1 MVLAGYRRHVTLTGE
16 ELDRLA
22 AIARARPLVLSAWS
36 VCNGRTT
43 PTEAVA
49 HAAEAKTLAEA
60 VAARARAALARA
72 PR

>member
-22 AIARARPLVLSAWS
+22 AVARVRPLVLSAWS
-36 VCNGRTT
+36 VCTGRTA
-43 PTEAVA
+43 PAEAVA
-49 HAAEAKTLAEA
+49 HAAEAKALAAA

>member
-1 MVLAGYRRHVTLTGE
+1 MLGSPAISVIRRLSDG
-16 ELDRLA
+16 
-22 AIARARPLVLSAWS
+22 VLSAWS
-36 VCNGRTT
+36 VCTGRTT
-43 PTEAVA
+43 PAEAVA